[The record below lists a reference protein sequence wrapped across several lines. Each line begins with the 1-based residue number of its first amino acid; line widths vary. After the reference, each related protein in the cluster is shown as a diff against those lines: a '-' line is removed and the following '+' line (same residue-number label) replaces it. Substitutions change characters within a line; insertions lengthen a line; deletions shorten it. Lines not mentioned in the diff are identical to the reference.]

1 MSAAPGRSQASSH
14 RSPQGE
20 GTPVRAT
27 TGPAAVS
34 SLSAIYGEVR
44 ALPPSTAPAPP
55 FGLSLSKPSPDA
67 TPSQA
72 TAPYRTYICDA
83 CGYIYD
89 EALGDPDSGLKA
101 GTRFEDIPEDWY
113 CPLCG
118 VTKADFTPYQ
128 APSLEALRARMNSG
142 AAATIAPTRQD
153 PGVVIVGGGRAG
165 WQMAEALRALDTE
178 RPITLVSA
186 CAADVYDKPML
197 SVAMARHMDLDRLV
211 KETGAQ
217 AAARLNVRLLAHT
230 HAVRIC
236 ADTHTLRTTRGTL
249 RFDRLVLAHG
259 AQAALPPALPAHLCW
274 RINHLAAY
282 RQLRAALGSVEQ
294 SGAKDVVIVGA
305 GLIGSELANDLALG
319 GHRITLL
326 DVMPLPL
333 ARWPQTEA
341 GEPLLAAWQDLPIR
355 FVGGVQVAQVERLG
369 EHYRVTTTCG
379 QRFPADQVIAAA
391 GLATPPRLAQSAGL
405 AWDQGIAV
413 QPQDLTT
420 SHPRIHALGD
430 CISVNGQTSRFIEPI
445 ARQARTIAAAICGT
459 EAVPY
464 EVRAATV
471 RVKTTTHPLTLH

>member
-1 MSAAPGRSQASSH
+1 MSP
-14 RSPQGE
+14 
-20 GTPVRAT
+20 T
-27 TGPAAVS
+27 TGPAPAS
-34 SLSAIYGEVR
+34 TLSAIYGEVR
-44 ALPPSTAPAPP
+44 ELPPATLKPTA
-55 FGLSLSKPSPDA
+55 
-67 TPSQA
+67 
-72 TAPYRTYICDA
+72 RTETLASRQFICEA

-89 EALGDPDSGLKA
+89 EALGDPDSGLQA

-118 VTKADFTPYQ
+118 VTKADFTPYE
-128 APSLEALRARMNSG
+128 APTLEALRARMNSG

-165 WQMAEALRALDTE
+165 WQMAEALRALDAE

-186 CAADVYDKPML
+186 CAADVYDKPLL
-197 SVAMARHMDLDRLV
+197 SVAMARQLDLDRLP
-211 KETGAQ
+211 KETGTQ

-236 ADTHTLRTTRGTL
+236 TDTHTLRTTRGTL
-249 RFDRLVLAHG
+249 RYERLVLAHG
-259 AQAALPPALPAHLCW
+259 AQAALPLALPADMCW

-282 RQLRAALGSVEQ
+282 RQLRAALGDT
-294 SGAKDVVIVGA
+294 AKDVVVVGA

-326 DVMPLPL
+326 DVMARPL
-333 ARWPQTEA
+333 ARWPTSEA
-341 GEPLLAAWQDLPIR
+341 GAPLLAAWQDLPIH
-355 FVGGVQVAQVERLG
+355 FVGNVQVASVERVG
-369 EHYRVTTTCG
+369 NRYRVTTACG
-379 QRFPADQVIAAA
+379 QRFPADQVVAAA

-413 QPQDLTT
+413 QPLDLAT
-420 SHPRIHALGD
+420 SDPRIHALGD

-445 ARQARTIAAAICGT
+445 ARQARTIAAAICRNT
-459 EAVPY
+459 PVPF